1 MKRAGVTT
9 YTRERE
15 ILIGEDW
22 VTEVQELEI
31 DWEYE
36 KSEYGDGSTDIDFE
50 ASATDEMGETVELSQ
65 EDQDNIYSQLHSEG
79 AFE

>member
-50 ASATDEMGETVELSQ
+50 ASATNEMGETVELSQ
-65 EDQDNIYSQLHSEG
+65 EDQDNIYSQLDSEG